1 MQDTRAERYTNPLA
15 AIAAIMASL
24 AIALAVLA
32 LAPRMVAA
40 QDAPATPLRLLGEF
54 IYPYGTTFQGLP
66 VGELSGITYDQ
77 RRGVYYAVADE
88 RSMARFYTLAID
100 LGPQGIRDVRVT
112 GMTLLDSDAAAP
124 GIQPH
129 ERDDSDLEEIV
140 LLPNGDLL
148 ISSERDRNNVPWI
161 RRYRLDGTLLSELP
175 LPAKFLPAADRGV
188 RRNLAFEAMTASPDG
203 ATLLV
208 ANEQALA
215 QDGPLATP
223 DHGTNVR
230 VLRYDLRGA
239 PRPGSELVYVT
250 ERIFARPEPPG
261 ADADNGVTALL
272 WVRHLLPPFDALAL
286 ERSFV
291 TGTGNGVRIFG
302 ITLAGAEDVSGL
314 EALPFPFTG
323 RTVTKTLLL
332 DLRTAGIL
340 PDNLE
345 AMTLGPRL
353 PNGNPTLI
361 VVSDDNLRET
371 QRNQVLLFEIDVRR
385 GLPRTGSGPD
395 WLLPAGGTAVAAV
408 LAGLGLRRAGRHRMA
423 RRSLGWRGLRRA
435 M

>member
-291 TGTGNGVRIFG
+291 TGGAPLPLHGADGHQDPATGPEDGGDPAGQPGGDDPGAPPAQRQPHADRGERRQPAGDAAEPGAPVRNRRAPG
-302 ITLAGAEDVSGL
+302 AAAHGERPGLAA
-314 EALPFPFTG
+314 AG
-323 RTVTKTLLL
+323 RR
-332 DLRTAGIL
+332 DG
-340 PDNLE
+340 
-345 AMTLGPRL
+345 
-353 PNGNPTLI
+353 
-361 VVSDDNLRET
+361 
-371 QRNQVLLFEIDVRR
+371 RR
-385 GLPRTGSGPD
+385 GRLSRPG
-395 WLLPAGGTAVAAV
+395 AAS
-408 LAGLGLRRAGRHRMA
+408 RRKASHGET
-423 RRSLGWRGLRRA
+423 
-435 M
+435 